1 MWLGEGCVS
10 RALGNPLPMKEAL
23 GSQAFNLLSA
33 VGTCNPSSCGVIGRL
48 LDGGVM
54 VGVRTTS
61 NNELSTRRPTHRRQG
76 VPIAPTGARAPI
88 HGGAGQRP
96 YRPPRQPLPYAYNM
110 VVGVSV
116 CAADPAD
123 DEIDLSVLQ

>member
-1 MWLGEGCVS
+1 
-10 RALGNPLPMKEAL
+10 MKEAL

-48 LDGGVM
+48 LDWGVM
-54 VGVRTTS
+54 VGVGVTS
-61 NNELSTRRPTHRRQG
+61 NNGFQLGVQLIDDRASPLLPLARVLQFMAEQG
-76 VPIAPTGARAPI
+76 RDRNLV
-88 HGGAGQRP
+88 
-96 YRPPRQPLPYAYNM
+96 PPRQPLPYAYNM